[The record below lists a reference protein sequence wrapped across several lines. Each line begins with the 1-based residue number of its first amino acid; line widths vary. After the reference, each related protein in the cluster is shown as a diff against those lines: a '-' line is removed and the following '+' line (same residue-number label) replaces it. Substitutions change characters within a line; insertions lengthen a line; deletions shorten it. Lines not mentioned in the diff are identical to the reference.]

1 MSNTESIDKL
11 AQSFFI
17 VLVFCSMA
25 SDSYIFIENLLKNNY
40 IKKRINYAK
49 NIYKVVRGL
58 TLNNYV
64 NDNDGNIVIDEEE
77 INENDINEKDI
88 NENFEQ
94 YEKEFE
100 TDHETYHE
108 TDPETDPETEQ
119 KTSILRGGNYEQD
132 EDIIDSEELK
142 LFEELIKDTNCEE
155 KLYYD
160 INSYPTN
167 NLTDNS
173 INENLEKRE
182 YNESDDSVSKSYSK
196 INKEANEIKKSSKKK
211 NVKEIK
217 KNIKDVIIKK
227 NKLKK

>member
-58 TLNNYV
+58 TLNNYI
-64 NDNDGNIVIDEEE
+64 NDNEGNIVIDEEE
-77 INENDINEKDI
+77 INEKYINERDI

-100 TDHETYHE
+100 TDPEKDPVMYDE
-108 TDPETDPETEQ
+108 TDPETDPETYQ
-119 KTSILRGGNYEQD
+119 KTSILRGGNYEED
-132 EDIIDSEELK
+132 EDIINS
-142 LFEELIKDTNCEE
+142 EELIKDTNCEE
-155 KLYYD
+155 KQYY
-160 INSYPTN
+160 NSDHDN

-173 INENLEKRE
+173 TNENLEKKE
-182 YNESDDSVSKSYSK
+182 YNECDDSVSKSYSK

>member
-58 TLNNYV
+58 TLNNYI
-64 NDNDGNIVIDEEE
+64 NDDEGNIVIDEEE
-77 INENDINEKDI
+77 INENFEK
-88 NENFEQ
+88 

-100 TDHETYHE
+100 KDPETDSEIYHE
-108 TDPETDPETEQ
+108 TDQ
-119 KTSILRGGNYEQD
+119 KTSILRGINNEED
-132 EDIIDSEELK
+132 EDIINSEELK

-155 KLYYD
+155 KQYY
-160 INSYPTN
+160 NSDHNN
-167 NLTDNS
+167 NLTDTS
-173 INENLEKRE
+173 TNENLEKKE
-182 YNESDDSVSKSYSK
+182 YNECDDSVPSSYSK
-196 INKEANEIKKSSKKK
+196 INKEVNEIKKSSKKK
-211 NVKEIK
+211 KEKEFK